1 MAMRGLALF
10 AALLILPGLAAAQ
23 AITAARYTDPT
34 DRYGHRVLGAGGEW
48 AAMELSLD
56 DGTTRRV
63 TLPETLVIEDTSPRL
78 ADLDGDGAPEVI
90 VVESSL
96 TEGARLAIHG
106 PDGRIAATPHIG
118 TRNRWLAPVGAADLD
133 GDGHMEIA
141 YIDRPHLDQVLRVWR
156 FRDGALTHVAD
167 RHALTNHKIG
177 WDFIPGGIRHCGE
190 FPEMI
195 VAMHTWQLILA
206 VKFRDGAFSSVGI
219 GVYPGPEDLDAA
231 LACP

>member
-1 MAMRGLALF
+1 MRAALIL
-10 AALLILPGLAAAQ
+10 AALLLPGMAPAQVIFAAEYA
-23 AITAARYTDPT
+23 DPT

-48 AAMELSLD
+48 GAMVLVLD

-63 TLPETLVIEDTSPRL
+63 TLPENLVFEDIAPRL

-96 TEGARLAIHG
+96 TKGARLAVYG
-106 PDGRIAATPHIG
+106 AEGRIAATLNIG

-133 GDGHMEIA
+133 GDGHVEIA
-141 YIDRPHLDQVLRVWR
+141 YVDRPHLNQVLRIWR
-156 FRDGALTHVAD
+156 FRDSALTHVVD
-167 RHALTNHKIG
+167 HARLTNHRIG
-177 WDFIPGGIRHCGE
+177 WDFIPGGIRHCGA

-195 VAMHTWQLILA
+195 TASHDWQRVMATQYRRGEVL
-206 VKFRDGAFSSVGI
+206 SVGI
-219 GVYPGPEDLDAA
+219 GVYEKPDSLDAA

>member
-1 MAMRGLALF
+1 MRGLALI
-10 AALLILPGLAAAQ
+10 AALLLPGLAAAQ
-23 AITAARYTDPT
+23 AITVARYADPA

-48 AAMELSLD
+48 GAMLLTLD

-63 TLPETLVIEDTSPRL
+63 TLPETLVFEDIAPRL
-78 ADLDGDGAPEVI
+78 ADLDGDGTPEVI

-96 TEGARLAIHG
+96 RHGARLAIHG
-106 PDGRIAATPHIG
+106 PGGRIAATPHIG
-118 TRNRWLAPVGAADLD
+118 RRNRWLAPVGAADLD

-141 YIDRPHLDQVLRVWR
+141 YIDRPHLAQVLRVWR
-156 FRDGALTHVAD
+156 FRDGALTRVAD
-167 RHALTNHKIG
+167 ASGLTNHKIG

-195 VAMHTWQLILA
+195 TAVSGWSQIVATRLVGDRVLSAPIGPYVGPDSLA
-206 VKFRDGAFSSVGI
+206 
-219 GVYPGPEDLDAA
+219 AA